1 MLTANINVDDRL
13 VNGELGTVVETR
25 KDSPGILN
33 IIYVKFENRN
43 PRLIKMRSDRCGS
56 EKNIVPILRI
66 EATFSVS
73 LNLGLTIH

>member
-1 MLTANINVDDRL
+1 MLTANVNIDDRL

-25 KDSPGILN
+25 KDSPVILN

-43 PRLIKMRSDRCGS
+43 PGLIKMRSERCAS

-73 LNLGLTIH
+73 SNLGLTIH